1 MVNSVSLF
9 GLLIFLWG
17 LVAAV
22 FGGFQIF
29 FLLQRRAD
37 TTPIVIG
44 KTVIVVIQ
52 SLGRLIAL
60 PLSGGILFLQGWRLD
75 PLLQIPLILLGLGI
89 IVESLTGILGDYNQW
104 RNRLGRARASIITD
118 QQPSDLI

>member
-1 MVNSVSLF
+1 MVNTVRLF

-22 FGGFQIF
+22 FGGFQVF

-37 TTPIVIG
+37 TSPVVIG

-60 PLSGGILFLQGWRLD
+60 PLSGAILFLQGWRLD

-89 IVESLTGILGDYNQW
+89 IVESLTGILGDYHQW
-104 RNRLGRARASIITD
+104 RNRLGRAKASIITD
-118 QQPSDLI
+118 RQPSDSI